1 MPRRYFKKHLTESQ
15 IQQLQGVVSSS
26 DFATDVKL
34 GEAFDHDCAVVFFD
48 LCNFTNI
55 SWTLSRSEILEI
67 LQDLFKFISQKIDAY
82 DGMIDK
88 YPGDGVVAFFPSNYS
103 EEGDYTVEHA
113 LDCVAE
119 VMYWFYDHFR
129 WRYDLPK
136 SSHRLDLSVGIDAG
150 TISIAHVGSVYHSE
164 MILLGDQVN
173 CASKCQQ
180 EATCKEVVI
189 GQEAAERVRGIYSKY
204 FSTGPSIGVIY
215 TATNAKY
222 LSYRFDWET
231 FSKNSSWIDKS

>member
-1 MPRRYFKKHLTESQ
+1 MAQ
-15 IQQLQGVVSSS
+15 IQAMSS
-26 DFATDVKL
+26 ATASTQVPL
-34 GEAFDHDCAVVFFD
+34 GESEGHDCAVVFFD

-55 SWTLSRSEILEI
+55 SWTMERSTILSI
-67 LQDLFKFISQKIDAY
+67 LQDLFQYVSHKVDAH
-82 DGMIDK
+82 GGLIDK
-88 YPGDGVVAFFPSNYS
+88 YPGDGVVAFFPRNFS
-103 EEGDYTVEHA
+103 EDDDFMVEHA

-136 SSHRLDLSVGIDAG
+136 PSHRLELSVGLDG
-150 TISIAHVGSVYHSE
+150 GWISIAHVGSIYHSE

-180 EATCKEVVI
+180 SAGCKEVVI
-189 GQEAAERVRGIYSKY
+189 GQDAANRVRGIYSKY
-204 FSTGPSIGVIY
+204 FSTGPSTGIIY
-215 TATNAKY
+215 TKTNAKY

-231 FSKNSSWIDKS
+231 FAKSSSWIDKS